1 MTMTDTGRLAE
12 GVYPT
17 GEGTLDGGTTASSCA
32 TIRERGASAQAG
44 GLRDI
49 PETDDPRI
57 PYKWKMIE
65 YALISAI
72 GSVTCAFRRY
82 VPVEQAELFDEL
94 FGLEGD
100 SRLSRSRH
108 PTSSF
113 DARDHPLVRVVL
125 PAYCYA
131 YQLDGHQAFHEE
143 IEGEGITPSTMAGF
157 LLTPFSFLRC
167 VCFPDDPLMEMLE
180 TAEARDKIFVE
191 KDRWKCVTGRE
202 LSLLSGKTEEDIL
215 TEIDKRYMSSHTY
228 WNAWGNPT
236 NFVHDSDAAIF
247 WLMKQPGFIPMRTS
261 ADDRTA
267 TEASSKR

>member
-1 MTMTDTGRLAE
+1 MTTRDTGRSAD
-12 GVYPT
+12 GARTT
-17 GEGTLDGGTTASSCA
+17 GEGTLDGGTSASSCA

-57 PYKWKMIE
+57 PYTWKTIE

-72 GSVTCAFRRY
+72 GDVTCAFRRY
-82 VPVEQAELFDEL
+82 VPVEQAKSFDML
-94 FGLEGD
+94 FGCED
-100 SRLSRSRH
+100 VSPLSRPRH
-108 PTSSF
+108 LTSTF
-113 DARDHPLVRVVL
+113 DARDHPLVRVLL
-125 PAYCYA
+125 PAYRYA

-143 IEGEGITPSTMAGF
+143 IEGEGIIPCTMAGF

-180 TAEARDKIFVE
+180 TAQARDKIFVE

-236 NFVHDSDAAIF
+236 NFVHDSDAAIS